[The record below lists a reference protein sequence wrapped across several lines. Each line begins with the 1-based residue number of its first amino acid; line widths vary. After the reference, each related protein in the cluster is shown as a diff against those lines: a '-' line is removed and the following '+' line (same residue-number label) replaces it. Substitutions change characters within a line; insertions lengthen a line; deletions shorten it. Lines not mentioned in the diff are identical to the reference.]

1 MNRERP
7 VILAGGQATWGV
19 RNDSLVDIFQEAVT
33 ACLNDIPDLNPADID
48 GFIVLTAYATDCKVD
63 TKTASVLAEKFE
75 LMPTSICTCYNSLSL
90 SKERLIGLT
99 PAKELVETGRANII
113 LVIGGEKIYTYQRW
127 AGFYQELALAKT
139 VAPLRPVDGA
149 AACIITT
156 ERTARSLTGR
166 PVVSLDAC
174 VQVGFN
180 TLSQKREAVR
190 TAADEACKVAGS
202 SPQDIKVVQIQ
213 DSCPVLEAI
222 SVGEL
227 GFCKKDGGLPVNTDG
242 GLLSGGHS
250 FGTIGIRQAEEI
262 MKQLQGRAIHQVE
275 GADVGLSQ
283 TTYGNIEEV
292 IVYARRD

>member
-63 TKTASVLAEKFE
+63 TQTASVLAEKFG

-99 PAKELVETGRANII
+99 SAKELVETGQANII

-180 TLSQKREAVR
+180 TLWQKKEAMR
-190 TAADEACKVAGS
+190 TAADRACEVAGL
-202 SPQDIKVVQIQ
+202 SPRDIKVAQIH
-213 DSCPVLEAI
+213 DGCLSEAI
-222 SVGEL
+222 SAEL

-242 GLLSGGHS
+242 GLLSSGHS
-250 FGTIGIRQAEEI
+250 FGATGIRQAEEI
-262 MKQLQGRAIHQVE
+262 MKQLQGRAVHQVE
-275 GADVGLSQ
+275 GADAGLSQ
-283 TTYGNIEEV
+283 TTYGNIQEV